1 MKSNQTYLSKLNI
14 KEKNRTE
21 NMDNVDKLTLEL
33 FTNKS
38 NYRKYLSKNEPETYR
53 KIMEKREQYTKY
65 KADIV
70 ERTEYLL
77 SFPDLPISPLVQ
89 ETFENY
95 VDVLIKEMETNKLEI
110 KDLEREDEEEHEHDE
125 EEDVLFPEIP
135 WATSHKKFP
144 SPILREIDT
153 KEERKTFWNNDTEMG
168 VIYGK
173 THDGIFNHYPTN
185 TAIRKRFVGR
195 RNSYNT

>member
-1 MKSNQTYLSKLNI
+1 
-14 KEKNRTE
+14 
-21 NMDNVDKLTLEL
+21 MDNVDKLTLEL

-53 KIMEKREQYTKY
+53 KIMEKREQYAKY

-110 KDLEREDEEEHEHDE
+110 KDLEKEDEE
-125 EEDVLFPEIP
+125 EEDVLFPDIP
-135 WATSHKKFP
+135 WASSSSHKKFP
-144 SPILREIDT
+144 SPILREIDA
-153 KEERKTFWNNDTEMG
+153 KEERKTFWNNDTEIG

-173 THDGIFNHYPTN
+173 TQEGMFNHYPTN

-195 RNSYNT
+195 RNSFVP

>member
-1 MKSNQTYLSKLNI
+1 
-14 KEKNRTE
+14 
-21 NMDNVDKLTLEL
+21 MDNVDKLTLEL

-38 NYRKYLSKNEPETYR
+38 NYRKYLSKNEPEAYR
-53 KIMEKREQYTKY
+53 KIMEKREKYEKY

-70 ERTEYLL
+70 ERTEHLL

-110 KDLEREDEEEHEHDE
+110 KDLERE
-125 EEDVLFPEIP
+125 EEDVLFP
-135 WATSHKKFP
+135 WADSSAHKKFP

-153 KEERKTFWNNDTEMG
+153 KEERKTFWNNDTEID

-173 THDGIFNHYPTN
+173 TQDGIFNHYPTN

-195 RNSYNT
+195 RNSFNP